1 MDQRQAGRNGK
12 RSAEIIVKY
21 FSFRNVLVI
30 LLLSTL
36 MMADAQQTK
45 GVTPSETQ
53 TATVSLSK
61 TWAVI
66 VGISD
71 YQNNEVP
78 DLTYAN
84 RDAEAF
90 ADFLKSPGGGAL
102 DEFHLRLLINQQA
115 TMAQFAA
122 AMDWLLDKVKEG
134 DKAII
139 YFSGHGDV
147 ERKTITQPGFLLCW
161 DAPSRVYMGG
171 GAFGLAYLQEIVSTL
186 SSERKSKVILI
197 TDACH
202 SGRLAGSEIGGMQ
215 ATASNLSKQFAN
227 EVKLMSCQANELSL
241 EGPQWGGGRGVFS
254 YYLIKGLKGLADQ
267 NKDGLITLYEI
278 EKYLS
283 DKVPQSTAPKSQI
296 PVAFGSKNTVIFK
309 VDPASLK
316 AILNEEGEPLSNS
329 ESVTSRNSQVLTGS
343 SIGSVFEK
351 YAAFKAAIAKKDLL
365 VPEEGSAY
373 HYYLQLKDE
382 PAVSAEINSLK
393 SELAAALQDEAQQAI
408 NKYLESDYN
417 EISSRW
423 KYDSKYEKFT
433 NYLNKAA
440 DLLGASHYL
449 YSAIK
454 AREYYYEGLNLRLK
468 GRQEKNN
475 EFVRQGIEK
484 ERLAVFFD
492 PNASY
497 AFNEMGMSFKQLKN
511 FDSTLIY
518 FKKASVLSPAWILPK
533 VNEMNTLLEQKQY
546 ESANIL
552 ASQIITM
559 DSSSYL
565 VNFNIGLLKSE
576 IHDWKKA
583 IEYYLKA
590 LKAVNEDRD
599 ALYNLSFVYF
609 QSADYYNAEII
620 VNKLFENN
628 PEDKD
633 LYIAMTCIK
642 YQQGKVEEALKVLE
656 LGFQKGFNNVAALEA
671 EPTLAGFI
679 KGKDYL
685 DLKKRYVK

>member
-1 MDQRQAGRNGK
+1 MK
-12 RSAEIIVKY
+12 RLKFY
-21 FSFRNVLVI
+21 NVLVS
-30 LLLSTL
+30 LLLCTL
-36 MMADAQQTK
+36 TLAHAQQTK
-45 GVTPSETQ
+45 GVSPSETN
-53 TATVSLSK
+53 TTPVSLSK

-66 VGISD
+66 IGISD
-71 YQNNEVP
+71 YQNNDVP
-78 DLTYAN
+78 DLSYAN
-84 RDAEAF
+84 RDATAF

-102 DEFHLRLLINQQA
+102 DEFHIRLLINEQA

-171 GAFGLAYLQEIVSTL
+171 GAFGLAYLQEIVTTL
-186 SSERKSKVILI
+186 SSDRKTKVILI

-215 ATASNLSKQFAN
+215 ATAANLSKQFAN

-254 YYLIKGLKGLADQ
+254 YYLIKGLIGLADQ

-296 PVAFGSKNTVIFK
+296 PVAFGSKNSVIFK

-316 AILNEEGEPLSNS
+316 SLLNEEGEIVSNK
-329 ESVTSRNSQVLTGS
+329 ETLTSRDSRSISS

-351 YAAFKAAIAKKDLL
+351 YAAFKAAIAKKNLL

-373 HYYLQLKDE
+373 QYYLQLKDE
-382 PAVSAEINSLK
+382 PAVAAEINSLK

-423 KYDSKYEKFT
+423 KFDSKYDKFVK
-433 NYLNKAA
+433 YLNKAA
-440 DLLGASHYL
+440 SLLGTSHYL
-449 YSAIK
+449 YNSIK
-454 AREYYYEGLNLRLK
+454 AHEYYYEGLNLRLK
-468 GRQEKNN
+468 GKQEKNK
-475 EFVRQGIEK
+475 EFVRNGIEK
-484 ERLAVFFD
+484 ERMAVFFD

-497 AFNEMGMSFKQLKN
+497 AFNEMGMSFKQLMIY
-511 FDSTLIY
+511 DSALIH
-518 FKKASVLSPAWILPK
+518 FKKASSLSPAWILPR
-533 VNEMNTLLEQKQY
+533 VNEMNTLREQKQFDL
-546 ESANIL
+546 ANIR
-552 ASQIITM
+552 ASQIVM
-559 DSSSYL
+559 LDSSSYL

-576 IHDWKKA
+576 NKDWNA
-583 IEYYLKA
+583 ASNFYLRA
-590 LKAVNEDRD
+590 LKAVSDDHD
-599 ALYNLSFVYF
+599 ALYNLSYVYF
-609 QSADYYNAEII
+609 KSNDYTRAENV
-620 VNKLFENN
+620 VNKLFQIN
-628 PEDKD
+628 PDDLD

-642 YQQGKVEEALKVLE
+642 YQQGQKDEALKVLE
-656 LGFQKGFNNVAALEA
+656 EGFKKGFKNIVGLEA
-671 EPTLAGFI
+671 ESVLADFI
-679 KGKDYL
+679 QGKDYL
-685 DLKKRYVK
+685 DLKKRYAK